1 MVTLV
6 YCGTVNDAA
15 LVLSDSF
22 WDVAVCLSVE
32 CGVRYRRSPKQCFQE
47 ETAKV
52 VQAHSS
58 RSELFYLR
66 HHLLSA

>member
-32 CGVRYRRSPKQCFQE
+32 CGVRYRRSPKPCYQE
-47 ETAKV
+47 ESAKV
-52 VQAHSS
+52 MPAHLS
-58 RSELFYLR
+58 RSELLYLWP
-66 HHLLSA
+66 HLFSA